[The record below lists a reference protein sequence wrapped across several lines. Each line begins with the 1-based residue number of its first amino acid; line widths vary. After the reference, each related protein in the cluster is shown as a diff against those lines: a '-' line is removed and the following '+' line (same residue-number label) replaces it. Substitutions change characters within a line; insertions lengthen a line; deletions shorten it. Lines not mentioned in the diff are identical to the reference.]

1 MGAYINIAAWCNQIH
16 LFEKLSY
23 KEYCLKRQE
32 RSASNTICS
41 TYRYYTELLDSNSE
55 LENFFNL
62 KKENS
67 EKFLK
72 ILENT

>member
-1 MGAYINIAAWCNQIH
+1 MSKESFSIALIDADLLCNKKQR
-16 LFEKLSY
+16 FP
-23 KEYCLKRQE
+23 
-32 RSASNTICS
+32 
-41 TYRYYTELLDSNSE
+41 NSE

>member
-1 MGAYINIAAWCNQIH
+1 MSKESFSIA
-16 LFEKLSY
+16 
-23 KEYCLKRQE
+23 
-32 RSASNTICS
+32 
-41 TYRYYTELLDSNSE
+41 LLDSNSE

-72 ILENT
+72 ILENTWHLEKYVV